1 MKLSGE
7 YTIGFG
13 TDKNNP
19 ARYTVAED
27 AKIFKIDTDGVIT
40 AVSLKSI
47 TTDENDTVLYTL
59 DDGQIT
65 NLFVQEV
72 NAKNED
78 KVNGDVDGYVGN
90 VDVPTGMGAANIEYS
105 VNRNGRMR
113 YKLSFTAPEWA
124 AGTANFLLKVYDGKG
139 VWIDDITVA
148 EPLTN
153 GKFVVNAIT
162 PAGDDYTT
170 DNGLKFE
177 LVKDGSHEIFTA
189 AKIKFIGA
197 DGKAVTMAQNTA
209 TTLTTAA
216 AGVSTIAAAPD
227 AGTYTLASGKDH
239 RGVHPRFRR

>member
-189 AKIKFIGA
+189 AKIKFIA
-197 DGKAVTMAQNTA
+197 LTA
-209 TTLTTAA
+209 RL
-216 AGVSTIAAAPD
+216 
-227 AGTYTLASGKDH
+227 
-239 RGVHPRFRR
+239 

>member
-78 KVNGDVDGYVGN
+78 KVNGEWTAMLATWMFPPAWAL
-90 VDVPTGMGAANIEYS
+90 PTS
-105 VNRNGRMR
+105 
-113 YKLSFTAPEWA
+113 STASTE
-124 AGTANFLLKVYDGKG
+124 TA
-139 VWIDDITVA
+139 
-148 EPLTN
+148 EC
-153 GKFVVNAIT
+153 
-162 PAGDDYTT
+162 
-170 DNGLKFE
+170 
-177 LVKDGSHEIFTA
+177 
-189 AKIKFIGA
+189 
-197 DGKAVTMAQNTA
+197 VT
-209 TTLTTAA
+209 
-216 AGVSTIAAAPD
+216 S
-227 AGTYTLASGKDH
+227 
-239 RGVHPRFRR
+239 